1 VTFGLGDGPGV
12 PSAPITHPYQ
22 QPTVSESP
30 SGKRTELH
38 RYFTKI
44 LPDGIYNYHVI
55 STTIEVPGKKP
66 QVTHVVEVKRTD
78 TSGRVTTKVIQH
90 GDELGWH
97 AGKSKWSAAPVHGA
111 SSSGSLALAT
121 ATTSGYG
128 EQSSPSVGK
137 GTGFGGIP
145 SGFGTSGPQAW
156 QPIPEYYYT
165 QLEALKGVAVTGK
178 PPLRLTQDFMNATRK
193 VFGTDATTN
202 MLYGAWYME

>member
-1 VTFGLGDGPGV
+1 M
-12 PSAPITHPYQ
+12 PITHPYQ

-30 SGKRTELH
+30 SGKKTELH

-44 LPDGIYNYHVI
+44 RPDGTYVYHVI

-78 TSGRVTTKVIQH
+78 KNGRITTKVLQH
-90 GDELGWH
+90 GDDLGWH
-97 AGKSKWSAAPVHGA
+97 AGKSKWSAAPVHGPSGTA
-111 SSSGSLALAT
+111 SLTLANAT
-121 ATTSGYG
+121 SSGYG
-128 EQSSPSVGK
+128 EATSAPVGS

-165 QLEALKGVAVTGK
+165 QMEALKGVTVTGK
-178 PPLRLTQDFMNATRK
+178 PPLRLTQDFMNSTRK
-193 VFGTDATTN
+193 TFAKDATTN
-202 MLYGAWYME
+202 MLYGAWYMD